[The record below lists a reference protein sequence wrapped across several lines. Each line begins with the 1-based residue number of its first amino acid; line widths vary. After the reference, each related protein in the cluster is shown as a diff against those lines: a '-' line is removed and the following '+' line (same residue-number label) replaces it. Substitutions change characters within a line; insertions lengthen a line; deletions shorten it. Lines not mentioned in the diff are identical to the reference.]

1 METVNQ
7 SPFSFSQFN
16 EIRMNKLRQ
25 KRDSNDV
32 RAWDEAM
39 KVNVKAEGENV
50 EKGCGAMQVVIR
62 LKGAEK
68 R

>member
-1 METVNQ
+1 
-7 SPFSFSQFN
+7 
-16 EIRMNKLRQ
+16 MNKLRQ